1 MPRGA
6 TWTVRD
12 VWVFGETGLAMAG
25 DGGHVAVTQ
34 DGGGTWKDFVV
45 NGLDGTSFTAV
56 ALTTS
61 GHGAVASGGLM
72 LVTSDGGAAW
82 KAATYIGPGPGAS
95 IADIAMRGADGVA
108 VGDDGTILGSVDAG
122 VTWRREASPTTSP
135 ITHVALAGDG
145 TAVAGAVSG
154 EILVR
159 SAGVWTVVGVAAGPV
174 TSVAA
179 GAAPVWGDG
188 EADLYVAS
196 GADVLGS
203 DDALTFASLPS
214 LPDPSTQ
221 PWSALALVGVPW
233 QRSLLIAGA
242 GQAGFLGLL
251 GQGWMSGPSGLGDVA
266 TAAAPA
272 GQSVAYLLGSDGHLV
287 RTLSAGRDP
296 ASAALSRGRITVG
309 QGTRWTATVR
319 VAAPGRVVL
328 RSRVPGRSWATL
340 RTFSWDAG
348 DVGASLSLVLR
359 PSLTHEYALDFR
371 YGGTTV
377 PLAPL
382 AKVVVVPRIASSRS
396 RYDLRVGD
404 VYRFSGTVAPRLP
417 GERVQLFTDRGGSW
431 RPVSAQSSVMLA
443 DGRTWTSRRFG
454 TPVAETYRLRAH
466 LAATNAHAEVWS
478 RAVTVV
484 VR

>member
-1 MPRGA
+1 MPPGA

-12 VWVFGETGLAMAG
+12 AWTFGETGLAVAG
-25 DGGHVAVTQ
+25 DGGHVAVTG
-34 DGGGTWKDFVV
+34 DGGGTWRDIVV
-45 NGLDGTSFTAV
+45 AGLNGTSFSAV

-61 GHGAVASGGLM
+61 GDGAVASGGLM
-72 LVTSDGGAAW
+72 LVTSDGGTVW
-82 KAATYIGPGPGAS
+82 KAATYIGPGPGAA
-95 IADIAMRGADGVA
+95 IADIAMRGAEGVA
-108 VGDDGTILGSVDAG
+108 VGDDGTILRSGDAG
-122 VTWRREASPTTSP
+122 VTWQQEPSPTTSS
-135 ITHVALAGDG
+135 IGHVALAGDG

-159 SAGVWTVVGVAAGPV
+159 RAGAWSVAGSAAGPV
-174 TSVAA
+174 TAVAA

-188 EADLYVAS
+188 EADLFVAS

-203 DDALTFASLPS
+203 DDALTFASLPG

-251 GQGWMSGPSGLGDVA
+251 GQGWVSGLSGLGDVE

-272 GQSVAYLLGSDGHLV
+272 GQSVAYLLGSDGRLV
-287 RTLSAGRDP
+287 RTLNAGRDP
-296 ASAALSRGRITVG
+296 GSAALSRGRITVG
-309 QGTRWTATVR
+309 QSTRWSATVR
-319 VAAPGRVVL
+319 IAAPGRAVL
-328 RSRVPGRSWATL
+328 RSRVPGRSWGTL
-340 RTFSWDAG
+340 RAWAWGAG
-348 DVGASLSLVLR
+348 DVGAGRSLLLK
-359 PSLTHEYALDFR
+359 PALTQEYALDFE

-377 PLAPL
+377 RLAPP
-382 AKVVVVPRIASSRS
+382 AKVVVVPRIATSRS
-396 RYDLRVGD
+396 RYDLRRRAVF
-404 VYRFSGTVAPRLP
+404 RFSGSVTPRLP

-431 RPVSAQSSVMLA
+431 RPVSRQSFVRLV
-443 DGRTWTSRRFG
+443 DGRTWTSRSFG
-454 TPVAETYRLRAH
+454 TPVAEKYRLRAR
-466 LAATNAHAEVWS
+466 LAATQAHAAAWS